1 MFKGNFPAIAL
12 AGYMFLIFVGLM
24 GISDAAF
31 ASTAGPAGGPGL
43 PWENTI
49 QMLIRSIS
57 GPVAYGFGVFA
68 LFAFTVG
75 WAFGDEMTGALK
87 KLLNVVI
94 GISGLMFVVPFIGA
108 LFVGAVIP

>member
-12 AGYMFLIFVGLM
+12 AGYMFLIFVAFM

-31 ASTAGPAGGPGL
+31 ASTAGPGGGSGL
-43 PWENTI
+43 PWENPI
-49 QMLIRSIS
+49 QLIVRSIS

-68 LFAFTVG
+68 LFGFTIG
-75 WAFGDEMTGALK
+75 WAFGDEMNGALK

-94 GISGLMFVVPFIGA
+94 GVSGLMFVVPLIGS